1 MCHKKNGKNLE
12 FIIFPPI
19 FAATNS
25 FFRSHTNLR
34 TMDQPE
40 EQLIARLK
48 AGEDAAYRQ
57 LYSEHY
63 DVLCRVAFRYVQD
76 VVVAEIVVEDTIVH
90 LWEVRQTVEVKV
102 SLRSYLL
109 AAVRNRCLNYLAEVE
124 QQRERVFS
132 TLAPDELSSLREQL
146 DTGSPMGEEELVA
159 LVRQAVEH
167 LPAESR
173 RVFMMSR
180 VEELTYEQIAQRIGI
195 SVNTVK
201 YHIKQALAMLR
212 HELGPY
218 LAFIAWAMMR

>member
-1 MCHKKNGKNLE
+1 
-12 FIIFPPI
+12 
-19 FAATNS
+19 
-25 FFRSHTNLR
+25 
-34 TMDQPE
+34 MDPSE

-48 AGEDAAYRQ
+48 TGEEAAYRQ
-57 LYSEHY
+57 LYREHY

-76 VVVAEIVVEDTIVH
+76 VVMAEVMVEDAIVH
-90 LWEVRQTVEVKV
+90 LWEIRQTVEVKV

-132 TLAPDELSSLREQL
+132 TLAPDELSSLHEQL
-146 DTGSPMGEEELVA
+146 DTGSPMDEEELVD

-167 LPAESR
+167 LPTESR
-173 RVFMMSR
+173 RVFLMSR
-180 VEELTYEQIAQRIGI
+180 EEELTYEQIAQRIGI

-201 YHIKQALAMLR
+201 YHIKQSLAMLR

-218 LAFIAWAMMR
+218 LAFIAWAMMK

>member
-1 MCHKKNGKNLE
+1 
-12 FIIFPPI
+12 
-19 FAATNS
+19 
-25 FFRSHTNLR
+25 
-34 TMDQPE
+34 MDQSE
-40 EQLIARLK
+40 VQHIAHLK
-48 AGEDAAYRQ
+48 AGEEAAYRQ
-57 LYSEHY
+57 LYREHY

-76 VVVAEIVVEDTIVH
+76 VVVAEMMVEDAIVH
-90 LWEVRQTVEVKV
+90 LWEIRQTVEVKV

-109 AAVRNRCLNYLAEVE
+109 AAVRNRCLNYLTEAE

-132 TLAPDELSSLREQL
+132 TLAPDELSSLQEQL

-167 LPAESR
+167 LPVESR
-173 RVFMMSR
+173 RVFLMSR

-201 YHIKQALAMLR
+201 YHIKQSLALLR

-218 LAFIAWAMMR
+218 LAFIAWAMME